1 MTEQSNFENCNFTAL
16 QWHKTTDKGS
26 GKRYTGHHMMAGTDL
41 VPVESELGLIGTSSS
56 SRSLQL
62 SDDQIESLRQNREA
76 HRYKQIWTK
85 DPHAP
90 RGGYKKV
97 RPESRR
103 SSVDFF
109 DRLPLQLP
117 LRTRHALLTMTVL
130 ATLILPGK

>member
-1 MTEQSNFENCNFTAL
+1 
-16 QWHKTTDKGS
+16 
-26 GKRYTGHHMMAGTDL
+26 MMAGTDL

-109 DRLPLQLP
+109 DPLPLQLP

-130 ATLILPGK
+130 ATLVLPGK